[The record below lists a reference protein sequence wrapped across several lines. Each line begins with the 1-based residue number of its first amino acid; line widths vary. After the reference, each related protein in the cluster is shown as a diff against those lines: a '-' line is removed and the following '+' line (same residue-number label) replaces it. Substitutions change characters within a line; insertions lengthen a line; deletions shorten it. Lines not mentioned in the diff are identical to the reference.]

1 MSSDKKRS
9 NSAFWVVR
17 TTYFPALQY
26 FSSNFLLLCNSMSFC
41 VVFFFYYFFRI
52 NSLFTLF
59 TTIKHFYFLFISH
72 HTQTFYTVRTTKY
85 TVTFE
90 SSQEGSLILLLN
102 FYQKCCFH
110 STLQSTLTH
119 MMLLK

>member
-9 NSAFWVVR
+9 NSAFWVVS

-41 VVFFFYYFFRI
+41 VVCCFFFFRI

-59 TTIKHFYFLFISH
+59 TTINHFYFLFISH

-85 TVTFE
+85 TVTSE